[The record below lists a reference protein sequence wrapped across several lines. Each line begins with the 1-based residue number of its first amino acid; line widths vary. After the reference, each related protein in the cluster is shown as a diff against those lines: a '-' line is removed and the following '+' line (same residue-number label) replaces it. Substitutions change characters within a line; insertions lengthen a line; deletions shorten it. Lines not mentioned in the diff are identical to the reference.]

1 MDILLISQGRM
12 LRDALVAALQGVD
25 KNRASGASSH
35 DTVEVTLTTFVPA
48 VVVVDAAHPEGAT
61 LVAAVRAHAPTAS
74 VVVLATSERDEEFL
88 AWADVGISGY
98 LGLDAS
104 ADDLLSAVR
113 RVGAGEVT
121 CPPRLTALLLNRFA
135 GHSTERKDRANLFSL
150 TAREQEIAELL
161 ADGLSNKLIARRLS
175 VALPTVKNH
184 VHSIL
189 EKWEC
194 RSRGEAAAR
203 YRRQDQNS
211 AKLGGGTVVALRAGQ
226 AFPAGGAPTRTGVMQ
241 HRAPAAFQ
249 PEGGLRSTP
258 ATTTGSLGRRHNK
271 G

>member
-1 MDILLISQGRM
+1 MDILLISQTRI
-12 LRDALVAALQGVD
+12 LREALVAALQDTNGH
-25 KNRASGASSH
+25 RASGAFSR
-35 DTVEVTLTTFVPA
+35 DTVEAALAAFAPA
-48 VVVVDAAHPEGAT
+48 VVVVDAAHPEGTA
-61 LVAAVRAHAPTAS
+61 LVASVRAHAPAAS
-74 VVVLATSERDEEFL
+74 VVVLAAGGRDEEFL

-113 RVGAGEVT
+113 RVGAGEVA
-121 CPPRLTALLLNRFA
+121 CPPRLTALLLNCFA
-135 GHSTERKDRANLFSL
+135 ARSPERAEQAGLCSL

-189 EKWEC
+189 EKWDC

-203 YRRQDQNS
+203 YRRQDRDG
-211 AKLGGGTVVALRAGQ
+211 ARPGGGTVVELRAGP
-226 AFPAGGAPTRTGVMQ
+226 ASPAGGAPLRTGGLQ
-241 HRAPAAFQ
+241 HRAPAAFS
-249 PEGGLRSTP
+249 RK
-258 ATTTGSLGRRHNK
+258 AA
-271 G
+271 

>member
-1 MDILLISQGRM
+1 MDILLISQVRM
-12 LRDALVAALQGVD
+12 LRDALVAALQGAHG
-25 KNRASGASSH
+25 NQACGAFSH
-35 DTVEVTLTTFVPA
+35 DTVEAALAAFVPA
-48 VVVVDAAHPEGAT
+48 VVVVDAAHPEGAA
-61 LVAAVRAHAPTAS
+61 LVATVRAHAPTAS
-74 VVVLATSERDEEFL
+74 VVVLAAGEQDEEFL

-104 ADDLLSAVR
+104 AEDLLSAVR

-135 GHSTERKDRANLFSL
+135 NRSNERADRAGVYSL

-189 EKWEC
+189 EKWDC

-203 YRRQDQNS
+203 YRRHDRDG
-211 AKLGGGTVVALRAGQ
+211 AKVVELRAGQ
-226 AFPAGGAPTRTGVMQ
+226 ASSTGRAPLRTGAMQ
-241 HRAPAAFQ
+241 HRAPAAFI
-249 PEGGLRSTP
+249 RK
-258 ATTTGSLGRRHNK
+258 AA
-271 G
+271 

>member
-1 MDILLISQGRM
+1 MDILLISQTRI
-12 LRDALVAALQGVD
+12 LRDALVAALQGVHG
-25 KNRASGASSH
+25 NQACSAFSH
-35 DTVEVTLTTFVPA
+35 DTVEAALAAFAPGL
-48 VVVVDAAHPEGAT
+48 VVVDASHPEGAA
-61 LVAAVRAHAPTAS
+61 LVATVRVHAPTAS
-74 VVVLATSERDEEFL
+74 VVVLAAGERDEEFL

-113 RVGAGEVT
+113 RVGAGEVA

-135 GHSTERKDRANLFSL
+135 GRSHERAERAGLFSL

-189 EKWEC
+189 EKWDC

-203 YRRQDQNS
+203 YRRQDQNN
-211 AKLGGGTVVALRAGQ
+211 AKLGGGTVVELRAGQ
-226 AFPAGGAPTRTGVMQ
+226 ASSTGGAPLRAGSMQ
-241 HRAPAAFQ
+241 HRAPAAF
-249 PEGGLRSTP
+249 
-258 ATTTGSLGRRHNK
+258 GRK
-271 G
+271 AA

>member
-1 MDILLISQGRM
+1 MDILLISNTRI
-12 LRDALVAALQGVD
+12 LRDAMVATLQGVD
-25 KNRASGASSH
+25 GNQARGAFSRE
-35 DTVEVTLTTFVPA
+35 TVEAALMAFTPVL
-48 VVVVDAAHPEGAT
+48 VVVDASHPEAT
-61 LVAAVRAHAPTAS
+61 ALVATVRAHAPTAS
-74 VVVLATSERDEEFL
+74 VVVLAAGEQDEEFL

-113 RVGAGEVT
+113 RAGAGEVA

-135 GHSTERKDRANLFSL
+135 NRSSERPDRAGIFSL
-150 TAREQEIAELL
+150 TSREQEIAELL

-189 EKWEC
+189 EKWDC

-203 YRRQDQNS
+203 YRRQDRDGARPS
-211 AKLGGGTVVALRAGQ
+211 SGTVVELRAGQ
-226 AFPAGGAPTRTGVMQ
+226 TSSTGGALLRTGGLQ
-241 HRAPAAFQ
+241 HRAPAAFS
-249 PEGGLRSTP
+249 RK
-258 ATTTGSLGRRHNK
+258 AA
-271 G
+271 

>member
-1 MDILLISQGRM
+1 MDILLISQVRM
-12 LRDALVAALQGVD
+12 LRDVLVEALQGVHG
-25 KNRASGASSH
+25 NRACGAFSH
-35 DTVEVTLTTFVPA
+35 DTLDAALAMFAPA
-48 VVVVDAAHPEGAT
+48 LVVVDAAHPEGAA
-61 LVAAVRAHAPTAS
+61 LVAAVRAQAPEAS
-74 VVVLATSERDEEFL
+74 VVVLGAGERDEEFL

-104 ADDLLSAVR
+104 AEDLLSAVR
-113 RVGAGEVT
+113 RVGAGEVA

-135 GHSTERKDRANLFSL
+135 GRSTERTERAGLFSL

-189 EKWEC
+189 EKWDC

-203 YRRQDQNS
+203 YRQTS
-211 AKLGGGTVVALRAGQ
+211 PETIKPSSGTLVELRAAHVAQ
-226 AFPAGGAPTRTGVMQ
+226 A
-241 HRAPAAFQ
+241 
-249 PEGGLRSTP
+249 
-258 ATTTGSLGRRHNK
+258 ATTTARNAALWHGMPQHLGRRAA
-271 G
+271 

>member
-1 MDILLISQGRM
+1 MDILLISQGRL
-12 LRDALVAALQGVD
+12 LRDALVAALQD
-25 KNRASGASSH
+25 TNRHRASGAFSR
-35 DTVEVTLTTFVPA
+35 DTVEAAFLATTPA
-48 VVVVDAAHPEGAT
+48 VVVVDAAHPEGVA
-61 LVAAVRAHAPTAS
+61 LVAAARAHAPTAS
-74 VVVLATSERDEEFL
+74 VVVLAAGERDEEFL

-98 LGLDAS
+98 LELDAS

-113 RVGAGEVT
+113 RVEAGEVA

-135 GHSTERKDRANLFSL
+135 NRSHERAERAGLFSL

-189 EKWEC
+189 EKWDC

-203 YRRQDQNS
+203 YRRQDRDG
-211 AKLGGGTVVALRAGQ
+211 ARPGGGTVVELRAGQ
-226 AFPAGGAPTRTGVMQ
+226 AASTGGVLQ
-241 HRAPAAFQ
+241 HRALVAFSRKAA
-249 PEGGLRSTP
+249 
-258 ATTTGSLGRRHNK
+258 
-271 G
+271 